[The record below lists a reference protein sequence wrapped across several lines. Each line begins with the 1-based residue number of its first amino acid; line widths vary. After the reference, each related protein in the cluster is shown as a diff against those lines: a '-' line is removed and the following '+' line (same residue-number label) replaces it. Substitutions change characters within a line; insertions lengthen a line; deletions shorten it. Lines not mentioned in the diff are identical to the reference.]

1 MRRREFIICIGSA
14 VFPIAVH
21 AQQPAK
27 PVIGFLGTES
37 ADQAVQ
43 RVRAFLR
50 GLNETGFV
58 DGRNV
63 TIEYRW
69 ADGQNDRLPAL
80 AADLLGRQVK
90 VIAANGAAALAAKAA
105 TNTTPIVFLP
115 EAIRSRSDWSP
126 V

>member
-1 MRRREFIICIGSA
+1 MRRREFIICMSAA
-14 VFPIAVH
+14 VFPIVVH

-27 PVIGFLGTES
+27 PVIGFLGPES
-37 ADQAVQ
+37 ADRAVE

-50 GLNETGFV
+50 GLNETGYV

-63 TIEYRW
+63 TVEYRW

-90 VIAANGAAALAAKAA
+90 VIVANGAAA
-105 TNTTPIVFLP
+105 
-115 EAIRSRSDWSP
+115 
-126 V
+126 